1 MSILRYFSLS
11 KIVISVGLGFML
23 HSVWS
28 IYKLS
33 LPPTC
38 PLEKTCLKS
47 SLLKNPKLEL
57 ILFTSVRE
65 TPVARDVSLLLEKK
79 NYDYNEAFEEK
90 IQLNIPY
97 KTRMNGTLFLHMFII
112 SQHFNHKWDWDSL
125 ARHQN
130 ENEIKVYRKVALTKY
145 AIPPDRTFNLLSE
158 ENSQRSNRKPVTHVK
173 SLIEFNML
181 TEVEKFPRL
190 EIPYELYN
198 YFR

>member
-28 IYKLS
+28 IYNLS
-33 LPPTC
+33 LPPNC
-38 PLEKTCLKS
+38 PIEKTCLKS
-47 SLLKNPKLEL
+47 SLLRNPKLEL

-65 TPVARDVSLLLEKK
+65 NPVARDVSLVLGKE
-79 NYDYNEAFEEK
+79 NYDYKEAFEEK
-90 IQLNIPY
+90 IHLNIPY

-112 SQHFNHKWDWDSL
+112 AQRFNHKWDWDSL
-125 ARHQN
+125 ARHHN

-158 ENSQRSNRKPVTHVK
+158 ENSRISTRKPVTHVK